1 MDLIYLI
8 VSSDSFTIQR
18 RIEEIAS
25 KNPQA
30 TIVHYDLREVPIE
43 RAIEDLDTCNFFEQE
58 KIVVCEQA
66 FFLSTE
72 KKRGAIEH
80 NLESLEKYV
89 THPNP
94 DNRLVLVTDS
104 LDKRKKIVS
113 LCLAHTTLL
122 EGEVS
127 FQEYI
132 RKHLDGYI
140 IDKDTLTFFTEYC
153 GVDSGK
159 LLMEWEKLKLY
170 CLDTKKITISDIKKV
185 VSKNVDDNIFT
196 FIDDLLSGKK
206 KEAFEIYQDLL
217 LHGEQV
223 ASILSK
229 LANKIRLFYQ
239 VKILLKMGKSDQEI
253 AKTLGVH
260 PYPVKLA
267 REASFRYP
275 ESLLLS
281 YLSKLHTIDLEMK
294 SGKCSDSVIFEMMM
308 ASL

>member
-8 VSSDSFTIQR
+8 VSSDPFTIQR
-18 RIEEIAS
+18 RLEEIAS
-25 KNPQA
+25 QNPQA
-30 TIVHYDLREVPIE
+30 TFVHYDLREVPVE

-66 FFLSTE
+66 FFLTAE

-80 NLESLEKYV
+80 NLESLEKYL

-104 LDKRKKIVS
+104 LDKRKKLVS
-113 LCLAHTTLL
+113 LCLSHAVLL

-127 FQEYI
+127 PQEYI

-140 IDKDTLTFFTEYC
+140 IDNDTLAFFTEYC
-153 GVDSGK
+153 GLDSSK
-159 LLMEWEKLKLY
+159 ILMEWEKLKLY
-170 CLDTKKITISDIKKV
+170 CLDTKKITISDIITV
-185 VSKNVDDNIFT
+185 VSKSIDDNIFT

-294 SGKCSDSVIFEMMM
+294 SGKSSDSVAFEMMV
-308 ASL
+308 ASI

>member
-8 VSSDSFTIQR
+8 VSSDPFTIQR
-18 RIEEIAS
+18 RLEEIVS
-25 KNPQA
+25 KNPLA
-30 TIVHYDLREVPIE
+30 EVVHYDLREVPVE

-66 FFLSTE
+66 FFLTAE
-72 KKRGAIEH
+72 KKRGLVEH

-104 LDKRKKIVS
+104 LDKRKKLVS
-113 LCLAHTTLL
+113 LCLSHAVLL
-122 EGEVS
+122 EGEIS
-127 FQEYI
+127 PQDYI
-132 RKHLDGYI
+132 RHHLDGYTV
-140 IDKDTLTFFTEYC
+140 DKETLAFLVEYC
-153 GVDSGK
+153 GLDSSK
-159 LLMEWEKLKLY
+159 IIMEWEKLKLY
-170 CLDTKKITISDIKKV
+170 CSDTKRITISDIKTV
-185 VSKNVDDNIFT
+185 VMKNIDDNIFT

-217 LHGEQV
+217 LHREQV

-239 VKILLKMGKSDQEI
+239 VKILLKTGKSDQEI
-253 AKTLGVH
+253 AKILGVH

-294 SGKCSDSVIFEMMM
+294 SGKSSDTVAFEMMM
-308 ASL
+308 ASI

>member
-140 IDKDTLTFFTEYC
+140 IDKDTPPFSC
-153 GVDSGK
+153 
-159 LLMEWEKLKLY
+159 
-170 CLDTKKITISDIKKV
+170 
-185 VSKNVDDNIFT
+185 IFYN
-196 FIDDLLSGKK
+196 S
-206 KEAFEIYQDLL
+206 
-217 LHGEQV
+217 
-223 ASILSK
+223 
-229 LANKIRLFYQ
+229 IRLQSFICDRTNGVFY
-239 VKILLKMGKSDQEI
+239 DC
-253 AKTLGVH
+253 
-260 PYPVKLA
+260 
-267 REASFRYP
+267 
-275 ESLLLS
+275 
-281 YLSKLHTIDLEMK
+281 YLRHIHNYHTSTYHSCNHTYDRSMY
-294 SGKCSDSVIFEMMM
+294 DS
-308 ASL
+308 